1 MGSYENIIKLE
12 EMKKKVEEG
21 DLETAQRI
29 LDTMDL
35 KKIKNILDMKLIAE
49 VYEGNGKYEEAKDFY
64 LKIYEKTRSRKSLFD
79 LLNIIIKLGDVE
91 EAGHYYEQYERLA
104 PDDFYN
110 YIFRY
115 YIEKMKGATYESLID
130 ILEELKKR
138 EYIEKWAYELAKLY
152 YKAGMEQE
160 CIRECSDI
168 ILWFGEGPYVEKA
181 KLLRSYYMGE
191 ADKEKIMQEIKRRA
205 ESKASM
211 PAYSSDT
218 ELSLESENDDEER
231 EGNKEDRSEEEAEDS
246 IPDELEY
253 NLSRDVQ
260 YYMNEEADDYAGY
273 EKAGYYE
280 QNGQAGYDNM
290 ETAEYDYPN
299 DYNYT
304 YDYSYEYAG
313 SNEDQP
319 EAFSADESIT
329 DNSNEY
335 DIFAWLQDNY
345 GIDPYELFGDYLN
358 NEEIKLQLIQCLE
371 NILIDESNNILMLIS
386 GSEQSGKTSLA
397 KKFAIFLN
405 NIGRLRTQKLAKI
418 SADKLN
424 TVDIFTKKD
433 IIKDCCL
440 VIENASSLT
449 ENTLER
455 VLELSNELP
464 SALPVIFEENTQKL
478 NKLFEEHPVLMD
490 LLQNRIYLQ

>member
-218 ELSLESENDDEER
+218 ELSLESENDDEES

-280 QNGQAGYDNM
+280 QNGQAGYDNV

>member
-345 GIDPYELFGDYLN
+345 DIDPYELFGDYLN